1 MLFDW
6 SDEKNNENVKKHN
19 VSFEDAREV
28 FEDAFHK
35 SLLDRRFDY
44 FEERWITLGVTKT
57 GELLVV
63 AHLYSVTSEGNE
75 KIRIISAQPM
85 KGGLM
90 RKTEDNFEIKDEYDF
105 SKGIRGRFY
114 KPKKIPTTIRLDND
128 IVMFF
133 KKLATQQKVAYQ
145 SMVNEVLRSYVTS
158 HTDHK

>member
-44 FEERWITLGVTKT
+44 FEERWITLGLTKT

-75 KIRIISAQPM
+75 KIRIISV
-85 KGGLM
+85 
-90 RKTEDNFEIKDEYDF
+90 RK
-105 SKGIRGRFY
+105 
-114 KPKKIPTTIRLDND
+114 
-128 IVMFF
+128 
-133 KKLATQQKVAYQ
+133 ATA
-145 SMVNEVLRSYVTS
+145 NERRSYEE
-158 HTDHK
+158 D